1 MDPASAHFLTL
12 DMTAHPRSVSVAAC
26 HMTVSVAGS
35 VVQCECM
42 MCVVGPWGHQSVA
55 KVVVQPSHCTNPE
68 VYIQ

>member
-12 DMTAHPRSVSVAAC
+12 DMTAHPQSVSVAAC

-42 MCVVGPWGHQSVA
+42 MCVMGPTVS
-55 KVVVQPSHCTNPE
+55 C
-68 VYIQ
+68 

>member
-1 MDPASAHFLTL
+1 MDPASANFLTL

-35 VVQCECM
+35 IVQCECM
-42 MCVVGPWGHQSVA
+42 MCVMGQQSVA
-55 KVVVQPSHCTNPE
+55 KVVVQPSHCCKSE